1 MQFNAVLSWCT
12 YSSDVSSICICL
24 QYYELIKYSD
34 TLASA
39 NAVNEKSHCGAI
51 IIWQSIWFPL
61 SLGRYD
67 KRDFVVRRLPR
78 IRSQRTSEKASA
90 RRCCRNENEK
100 TWAPDFSVVR
110 LVSSRSFIFLTFF
123 PSTSSLSVYT
133 GFVFVHLVA
142 WQFFSVKFLL
152 RHEQT
157 VMYYIGICNKFF

>member
-1 MQFNAVLSWCT
+1 MQFDAVLSWCT

-39 NAVNEKSHCGAI
+39 NAVNEKSHCDAV

-90 RRCCRNENEK
+90 RRCCWNENEK
-100 TWAPDFSVVR
+100 TWAPDFSVILLDSVLSLFHFSHFLSLY
-110 LVSSRSFIFLTFF
+110 LVTFCLYRFRICPSGGMAIFL
-123 PSTSSLSVYT
+123 
-133 GFVFVHLVA
+133 GEVFIASRTDGNILHWYL
-142 WQFFSVKFLL
+142 
-152 RHEQT
+152 
-157 VMYYIGICNKFF
+157 